1 MKVALCICTFRRPE
15 GLARLLDELTKLNGG
30 VELEVVVADND
41 AGEQGLAEGLAV
53 CASLSDDYP
62 YPVHA
67 LKATEPGI
75 SGARNA
81 ACSKALDLDVA
92 LIAFLDDD
100 EWPSPDW
107 LSELLR
113 VQAQHEADLV
123 GGPTRSVFPEHVSPD
138 LKNNQYYGADLQL
151 EDGKPCVLQAAGNFL
166 IKPDTLRSMA
176 PEFFRH
182 EFAHSGG
189 EDLAFFTQ
197 LNQAGSQMHWAA
209 NAVVYEDVPNS
220 RLDDSWLQ
228 QRVVNIHNSR
238 VRVMQLLQ
246 PGFKHSFIR
255 VSKTIA
261 LGGTAFALTLVSIA
275 LPRYRE
281 ASRLL
286 RWKFQG
292 KLTAHFGLT
301 TVRGETY

>member
-15 GLARLLDELTKLNGG
+15 GLTRLLDELTALRGD
-30 VELEVVVADND
+30 VDLEIVVADND
-41 AGEQGLAEGLAV
+41 AGEQGIAV
-53 CASLSDDYP
+53 CQSLPDSYP

-67 LKATEPGI
+67 LRATEPGI
-75 SGARNA
+75 SSARNT
-81 ACSKALDLDVA
+81 ACNKALELDID

-100 EWPSPDW
+100 EWPSRDW

-113 VQAQHEADLV
+113 VQEQHDADLV
-123 GGPTRSVFPEHVSPD
+123 GGPTCSVFPEYASPD
-138 LKNNQYYGADLQL
+138 LKSNHYYGADLQL
-151 EDGKPCVLQAAGNFL
+151 EDGSPCVLEAAGNFL
-166 IKPDTLRSMA
+166 IKRDTLLSMA

-197 LNQAGSQMHWAA
+197 LNLAGNQMRWAA
-209 NAVVYEDVPNS
+209 KAIVYEDVPNS

-246 PGFKHSFIR
+246 PGFKHSLIR
-255 VSKTIA
+255 VLKTTA
-261 LGGTAFALTLVSIA
+261 LGGTALAMTLVSIA
-275 LPRYRE
+275 LPHHRE

-286 RWKFQG
+286 RWKFLG
-292 KLTAHFGLT
+292 KLMAHFGLT